1 LVYITTVPIMYTM
14 FCSEDIGRQSREEK
28 RQFWTPDLY
37 GEVIPQISDIHFK
50 SHSLPSMSSGLVEFH
65 SASSE
70 SS

>member
-1 LVYITTVPIMYTM
+1 MYTM

-50 SHSLPSMSSGLVEFH
+50 SLT
-65 SASSE
+65 SE
-70 SS
+70 HVIRFG